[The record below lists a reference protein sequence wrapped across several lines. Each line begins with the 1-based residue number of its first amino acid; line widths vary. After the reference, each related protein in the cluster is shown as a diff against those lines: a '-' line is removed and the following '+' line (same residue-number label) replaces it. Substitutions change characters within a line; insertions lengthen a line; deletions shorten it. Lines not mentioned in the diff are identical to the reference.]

1 MVESLNR
8 ITRLSSGQIDILQI
22 QSELKEVELREVF
35 EVLER
40 SFLDRPAQ
48 KIILDLN
55 KLQVLSQGAIELLRK
70 LVGFFQSY
78 DLPLVFIGTERLSP
92 AYLIE
97 VSKGSPVMET
107 LDEAKEYFDARF
119 KASISKTL
127 NEDVSSKEP
136 EPPTISE
143 KEDNF
148 TEIFQQVYESE
159 QTFITPPDMSFDG
172 LTLKTNSFD
181 QNHHEANLEKDKFKE
196 IEFNDE
202 ISTMVVDGKED
213 ELKFH
218 DSLGVVEH
226 PFEGSET
233 DESLK
238 NKQRRGGLFLIGI
251 TIVISL
257 VMAFSFPVVEETKFW
272 KTLWEKTPLKWV
284 NHMLQVDEK
293 QQLPVMTVELG
304 KALEKGNTEEIR
316 LLLKAEGD
324 LESRDEKGHT
334 PLMKAVIYRNPELL
348 QFLLD
353 QGANPNV
360 SDPQGDTPLVWAAS
374 KNQNEMVTLLLQH
387 GAEPNRGM
395 FNSLMW
401 ASFHG
406 NEETVEHLL
415 SHGSQ
420 PDLRSRDGWSALM
433 WASERGHQPV
443 VQKLLASGAGVNL
456 QNSEGY
462 TPLML
467 AVKRGRTETVKTLLS
482 SGADIGIQGFDRKSA
497 IDLAIEYERKALL
510 PLLHP

>member
-1 MVESLNR
+1 MNKKHNR
-8 ITRLSSGQIDILQI
+8 LLDSSKILQ
-22 QSELKEVELREVF
+22 E
-35 EVLER
+35 
-40 SFLDRPAQ
+40 
-48 KIILDLN
+48 
-55 KLQVLSQGAIELLRK
+55 
-70 LVGFFQSY
+70 
-78 DLPLVFIGTERLSP
+78 PL
-92 AYLIE
+92 
-97 VSKGSPVMET
+97 
-107 LDEAKEYFDARF
+107 
-119 KASISKTL
+119 
-127 NEDVSSKEP
+127 
-136 EPPTISE
+136 
-143 KEDNF
+143 
-148 TEIFQQVYESE
+148 
-159 QTFITPPDMSFDG
+159 
-172 LTLKTNSFD
+172 
-181 QNHHEANLEKDKFKE
+181 HKDKVKRNQVSGNIGENMNSEFHKE
-196 IEFNDE
+196 KVIKEMEFNDE

-226 PFEGSET
+226 PFEESET

-238 NKQRRGGLFLIGI
+238 NKQGRGGLLLIGI
-251 TIVISL
+251 TIVVSL
-257 VMAFSFPVVEETKFW
+257 VIAFSFPVVEETKFW
-272 KTLWEKTPLKWV
+272 KTLWEKTPFKWV
-284 NHMLQVDEK
+284 NHMLQVDEE
-293 QQLPVMTVELG
+293 QQLPVMTIELG
-304 KALEKGNTEEIR
+304 KALENGNTEEIR
-316 LLLKAEGD
+316 ILLKADGD

-334 PLMKAVIYRNPELL
+334 SLMKAVIYRNPELL
-348 QFLLD
+348 QFLLE

-360 SDPQGDTPLVWAAS
+360 SDSQGDTPLVWAAS
-374 KNQNEMVTLLLQH
+374 KNQNEMVRLLLQH

-415 SHGSQ
+415 SYGSQ

-433 WASERGHQPV
+433 WASERGHQQV

-497 IDLAIEYERKALL
+497 IDLAFEFERKALL